1 VALSALTG
9 YVLFEN
15 RIDLQGLLL
24 TLGILFMSGSSGAI
38 NHWQEREIDS
48 LMPRTKTRP
57 IPSGRISGG
66 GALFIASVFVVLGS
80 VILYVSNP
88 PVVILLA
95 WLTLFFYNLIY
106 TPLKKVSAFAV
117 IAGSLV
123 GALPPLIGWSGA
135 GGPIHS
141 ELILLV
147 SVFFFIGQIPHFWLL
162 MLLYGNEYKMANL
175 PCINQLL
182 SDSQIKRVTF
192 SWVLTTIAS
201 ALLLI
206 FFVIQTVFVQ
216 ILLMAYIF
224 YLVVSLSLKVFLSEE
239 FKVRPAF
246 IRLNFLYLFMM
257 LFLIVDSLI
266 RS

>member
-9 YVLFEN
+9 YVLYQN

-24 TLGILFMSGSSGAI
+24 TMGILFMSGSSGAI
-38 NHWQEREIDS
+38 NHWQEKEIDS

-57 IPSGRISGG
+57 IPSGRIRAGW
-66 GALFIASVFVVLGS
+66 ALVIAAVFAVLGS
-80 VILYVSNP
+80 VILYLSNLP
-88 PVVILLA
+88 IVLLLA
-95 WLTLFFYNLIY
+95 WLTLILYNLIY

-117 IAGSLV
+117 IPGSLV

-162 MLLYGNEYKMANL
+162 MLLYGSEYKMANL

-182 SDSQIKRVTF
+182 SDLQIKRVTF
-192 SWVLTTIAS
+192 TWVLTTFAS

-206 FFVIQTVFVQ
+206 FFVIQTIFVQ
-216 ILLMAYIF
+216 ILLTAYIL
-224 YLVVSLSLKVFLSEE
+224 YLLVSLSLKVFSSKE
-239 FKVRPAF
+239 FKVRPVF
-246 IRLNFLYLFMM
+246 LRLNFLYLFMM